1 MNVSFHCSAE
11 GMKAGN
17 YGNLLVQI
25 EQPRGEYAVTIAFLR
40 LLTTLVKVVTA
51 CSLSSSR
58 FSLCALTAIVS
69 SCLDVQGQLGS
80 TQNKGLIPCV
90 LLVLKEMLPTYHK
103 WRYNTY
109 GVQERIGEP
118 SVQPR
123 CWHFI
128 MSKGSKP
135 QIEWIPLCRLSYFGA
150 DSCHPQPES
159 RGRRSGKVSAALFV
173 CS

>member
-1 MNVSFHCSAE
+1 
-11 GMKAGN
+11 MKAGN

-40 LLTTLVKVVTA
+40 LLTTLVKV
-51 CSLSSSR
+51 
-58 FSLCALTAIVS
+58 LTPCFLLTHSENKHMNVFLFAITSVP
-69 SCLDVQGQLGS
+69 LLLLQGQLGS

-118 SVQPR
+118 SLRAAAVLDWFVQSDR
-123 CWHFI
+123 
-128 MSKGSKP
+128 KKKEN
-135 QIEWIPLCRLSYFGA
+135 QI
-150 DSCHPQPES
+150 
-159 RGRRSGKVSAALFV
+159 
-173 CS
+173 